1 MMLVASVI
9 EVSGTNLLSYFLLVH
24 FKYLFGAFIIINFCF
39 VDFEWCLTD
48 NSETQERSRFFLIIL
63 NLATIEVYFVF

>member
-9 EVSGTNLLSYFLLVH
+9 EVSGTNLLSHFLLVH
-24 FKYLFGAFIIINFCF
+24 FKYLFGAFIRFCF

-63 NLATIEVYFVF
+63 NLATIEV